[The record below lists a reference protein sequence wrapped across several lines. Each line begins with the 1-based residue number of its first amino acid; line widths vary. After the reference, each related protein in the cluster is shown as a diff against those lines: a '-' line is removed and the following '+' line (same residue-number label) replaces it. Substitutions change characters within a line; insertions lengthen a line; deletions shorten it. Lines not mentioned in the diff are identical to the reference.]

1 MTVIDVEVIC
11 WNLEVLNMYTSDDSK
26 KKNSGVKSCRT
37 KG

>member
-1 MTVIDVEVIC
+1 MTVIDAEVTH

-26 KKNSGVKSCRT
+26 TNSGVKSCRT